1 MTTTIHNL
9 VQVRTF
15 TTGTGSVT
23 LGAAVD
29 GGVDFSTVPDG
40 STVSYAITDVI
51 GGATFREVGRGV
63 KTGTTL
69 TRGVLRST
77 TGALLNLSGNAT
89 IGITALAED
98 FVQAAAPARFDF
110 ISPLLTWAI
119 NHNKGRE
126 VQTEVFTP
134 GGQRVLADVQRM
146 NTNQIQIQFDEPS
159 IGFALIQ

>member
-1 MTTTIHNL
+1 MTIHNL

-29 GGVDFSTVPDG
+29 GGVDFSSVPDG
-40 STVSYAITDVI
+40 GTVSYAITDVV
-51 GGATFREVGRGV
+51 GGITFREVGRGV

-69 TRGVLRST
+69 TRGFLQST

-89 IGITALAED
+89 VGITALAED
-98 FVQAAAPARFDF
+98 FAQVSAAPIRFDF
-110 ISPLLTWAI
+110 ISPLPTWTI

-126 VQTEVFTP
+126 VQTEIFTP

-146 NTNQIQIQFDEPS
+146 SVNQIQIQFDEPS